1 MYIRCSYGWTLLA
14 FKRVIAR
21 RLIDFDTDREIKTS
35 KTKVLQLPAAGVWH
49 GSVKTA
55 KFWQQYEYQTQP
67 KYANWPVAR
76 KHLVLQDMVFK
87 DQNAQ
92 SLKFSEIKICS
103 SMM

>member
-1 MYIRCSYGWTLLA
+1 MGGSTEACLSEKKVSCTQRE
-14 FKRVIAR
+14 
-21 RLIDFDTDREIKTS
+21 LIKKIWTS
-35 KTKVLQLPAAGVWH
+35 KTKVLQLPAAEVWH

-55 KFWQQYEYQTQP
+55 KFWQQYEYQTQL

-92 SLKFSEIKICS
+92 SLKFSETKICS
-103 SMM
+103 SIM